1 MQASNGD
8 PGSIAL
14 NGGGERMI
22 GAGMIGERLIEIVQD
37 YFGLTAEDSFPAPK
51 WYFQQML
58 WVQNPWH
65 PENSAYNYPVALRMR
80 GPLDL
85 SALER
90 GFHEIVR
97 RHQPLRSLFRI
108 MEGRLIQIVLPPR
121 PLPLPVVDLSN
132 VCEST
137 REAEALRLAVAD
149 ANRPFDLRQGPLLR
163 SKLWRLG
170 PEDHLL
176 LLTTHHIVSDN
187 WSMAILL
194 RELSLLYGAFSAGQ
208 PSPLDEVS
216 CQYGDFVRQQQKR
229 FEHKETEY
237 VAFWKEQLA
246 GRGSFHHVP
255 PDHVRSESPE
265 YHGAHERLTLD
276 RSLTDSLKTLSPK
289 EKVSPFMV
297 LLAAFQCLLSRY
309 SGQHDVAVAS
319 CVANRQS
326 SQVERLVGHF
336 SNHVIFPTSL
346 ADNSTLREVL
356 RQVRQIALTAYSY
369 QDLPFGSVVEQLE
382 TGSDASRN
390 NLFQALL
397 VLTEAPKDKWGFPG
411 LDVRPLPLD
420 VGTTAFDLIV
430 WLKLEETLEIDL
442 QYNSDLF
449 EPDTIRQILADYG
462 TVLGIMSTNPEAQ
475 VGELGIAML
484 QTESR
489 NHQRLEDAPQAYMGP
504 RDSIESRLVK
514 LWEAVLDKRPVGIED
529 DFFELG
535 GTSLL
540 AARLFAQIEEDFKL
554 RIPLV
559 TLVKAPTIKKLANVI
574 HLPGAPDAW
583 HSLVT
588 IQPSGVRPPL
598 FCIHGESG
606 HLLMYRSL
614 ARYLGA
620 DQPIYGLQPQG
631 LDGKQAPLT
640 RIEDMAARYIKE
652 MQVIQPEG
660 PYFLAGYCMGG
671 TIAFEMA
678 QQLSGQGQRVDL
690 LALLDTYNW
699 RMMKQTF
706 LHDLY
711 FNIQKLWF
719 SCHHFF
725 STSSRNRLSSL
736 QARFHELSNESVL
749 AECNRRAACAYV
761 PKVYSGRVLHVRP
774 ARQYARY
781 NRPEMDWDD
790 LVTGG
795 LEVFCV
801 PSYPAQLVEEPF
813 VRDLATKLRSC
824 ISESTAREN
833 SIADAEAR
841 ACEHQ
846 SVSFSPRPT
855 TTAHETLCGLPVS

>member
-1 MQASNGD
+1 M
-8 PGSIAL
+8 
-14 NGGGERMI
+14 
-22 GAGMIGERLIEIVQD
+22 IEIIQNC
-37 YFGLTAEDSFPAPK
+37 FGLTAEDSFPAPK
-51 WYFQQML
+51 WYFQQMS
-58 WVQNPWH
+58 WVKNPCH
-65 PENSAYNYPVALRMR
+65 PENFAYNYPLALRMR
-80 GPLDL
+80 GPLDR

-90 GFHEIVR
+90 SLHEIVR
-97 RHQPLRSLFRI
+97 RHQPLRSVFRI
-108 MEGRLIQIVLPPR
+108 MEGRLIQIVLPPQ

-132 VCEST
+132 LCESG
-137 REAEALRLAVAD
+137 RETEALRLAVAD
-149 ANRPFDLRQGPLLR
+149 ANRPFDLSQGPLLR

-176 LLTTHHIVSDN
+176 LLTAHHIVSDN

-208 PSPLDEVS
+208 PSPLAELS
-216 CQYGDFVRQQQKR
+216 CHYGDFVRLQQKR
-229 FEHKETEY
+229 FEHKELEY
-237 VAFWKEQLA
+237 TAFWKEQLA
-246 GRGSFHHVP
+246 GRDGFHYLP
-255 PDHVRSESPE
+255 PDHARPKSPT

-276 RSLTDSLKTLSPK
+276 QSLTNALKALSPK

-297 LLAAFQCLLSRY
+297 LLAAFQCLLCRY
-309 SGQHDVAVAS
+309 SGQNDIVVAS

-326 SQVERLVGHF
+326 SQVERMIGHF
-336 SNHVIFPTSL
+336 SNHVLFRTRL
-346 ADNSTLREVL
+346 ADNSTLRQIL
-356 RQVRQIALTAYSY
+356 RQVRTTALTAYSY

-397 VLTEAPKDKWGFPG
+397 VLTEAPKEKWSFSG
-411 LDVRPLPLD
+411 LDVKPLPLD
-420 VGTTAFDLIV
+420 VGTTPFDLVV
-430 WLKLEETLEIDL
+430 WLKLEEKLEIDL

-449 EPDTIRQILADYG
+449 EAGTIRQILADYA
-462 TVLGIMSTNPEAQ
+462 TVLGIIATNQQAQ
-475 VGELGIAML
+475 VGELGIAMPRA
-484 QTESR
+484 ESS
-489 NHQRLEDAPQAYMGP
+489 NHQRLEPSPQAYMGP
-504 RDSIESRLVK
+504 RDSVESQLVK
-514 LWEAVLDKRPVGIED
+514 LWEAVLDKRPVGIDD

-559 TLVKAPTIKKLANVI
+559 TLVQAPTIKKLAEVI
-574 HLPGAPDAW
+574 HLPGSPDAW

-588 IQPSGVRPPL
+588 IQPGGVRPPL

-640 RIEDMAARYIKE
+640 RIEDMAARYVKE
-652 MQVIQPEG
+652 IQVIQPEG

-671 TIAFEMA
+671 TIALEMA
-678 QQLSGQGQRVDL
+678 QQLSGQGQRVGL
-690 LALLDTYNW
+690 LAVLDTYNW
-699 RMMKQTF
+699 RMMKRTF

-711 FNIQKLWF
+711 YNIQKLWF
-719 SCHHFF
+719 SCQHFF
-725 STSSRNRLSSL
+725 STSSRKKLSSL
-736 QARFHELSNESVL
+736 QAKFHELSNESGL
-749 AECNRRAACAYV
+749 SECNRRAACAYV
-761 PKVYSGRVLHVRP
+761 PKSYSGRMLHVRP

-781 NRPEMDWDD
+781 NRPEMAWDE
-790 LVTGG
+790 LAVGG

-813 VRDLATKLRSC
+813 VRDLAIKLRAC
-824 ISESTAREN
+824 ITESTARQS
-833 SIADAEAR
+833 SIADIDVR

-846 SVSFSPRPT
+846 SVSFPPPSTT
-855 TTAHETLCGLPVS
+855 TTANLEVCQ

>member
-1 MQASNGD
+1 MID
-8 PGSIAL
+8 
-14 NGGGERMI
+14 ERMI
-22 GAGMIGERLIEIVQD
+22 EIVKNHFD
-37 YFGLTAEDSFPAPK
+37 LTAEDSFPAPK

-58 WVQNPWH
+58 WVQNPRH
-65 PENSAYNYPVALRMR
+65 PENFAYNYPLALRMR
-80 GPLDL
+80 GCLDR

-90 GFHEIVR
+90 SIQEIVR
-97 RHQPLRSLFRI
+97 RHQPLRSVFRI
-108 MEGRLIQIVLPPR
+108 MEDRLIQIVLPLQ
-121 PLPLPVVDLSN
+121 PLPLPVVDLSY
-132 VCEST
+132 VCEAG
-137 REAEALRLAVAD
+137 RGAEALRLAVAD
-149 ANRPFDLRQGPLLR
+149 ANRPFDLTQGPLLR
-163 SKLWRLG
+163 PKLWCLG

-194 RELSLLYGAFSAGQ
+194 RELSVTYGAFSAGQ
-208 PSPLDEVS
+208 PSPLAEVS
-216 CQYGDFVRQQQKR
+216 CPYGDFVRQQQKR
-229 FEHKETEY
+229 FEHKELEY
-237 VAFWKEQLA
+237 IAFWKEQLA
-246 GRGSFHHVP
+246 GRDGFHYVP
-255 PDHVRSESPE
+255 PDHVQPQSKT

-276 RSLTDSLKTLSPK
+276 QSSSNALKTLGPK
-289 EKVSPFMV
+289 EKISPFMI
-297 LLAAFQCLLSRY
+297 LLTAFQCLLCRY
-309 SGQHDVAVAS
+309 SGQHDIGIAS

-326 SQVERLVGHF
+326 SQDERMVGHF
-336 SNHVIFPTSL
+336 SNHVIVRTSL
-346 ADNSTLREVL
+346 ADNSTLRDIL
-356 RQVRQIALTAYSY
+356 RQVRQTALTVYSY

-382 TGSDASRN
+382 TDSDAGRH

-397 VLTEAPKDKWGFPG
+397 VLTEAPKDKWSFSG

-430 WLKLEETLEIDL
+430 WLKLEEKLEIDL

-449 EPDTIRQILADYG
+449 EADTIRQILADYA
-462 TVLGIMSTNPEAQ
+462 TVLSIMSKNPEAQ

-484 QTESR
+484 QAESR
-489 NHQRLEDAPQAYMGP
+489 KHQRLKHAPQAYKGP
-504 RDSIESRLVK
+504 RDSVESQLVK

-554 RIPLV
+554 KIPLV
-559 TLVKAPTIKKLANVI
+559 TLVQAPTIKKLAKVI
-574 HLPGAPDAW
+574 HLHGSPDAW

-588 IQPSGVRPPL
+588 IQPGGVRPPL
-598 FCIHGESG
+598 LCIHGESG
-606 HLLMYRSL
+606 NLLIYRSL
-614 ARYLGA
+614 ARYLGP

-652 MQVIQPEG
+652 IQVIQPEG

-699 RMMKQTF
+699 RMMERTY

-719 SCHHFF
+719 SCQHFL
-725 STSSRNRLSSL
+725 SMNSRKKLRSL
-736 QARFHELSNESVL
+736 QARYHELSNESGL

-761 PKVYSGRVLHVRP
+761 PKVYSGRMLHVRP
-774 ARQYARY
+774 VRQYARY
-781 NRPEMDWDD
+781 NRPAMAWDE
-790 LVTGG
+790 LVTGS

-813 VRDLATKLRSC
+813 VRDLAIKLRAC
-824 ISESTAREN
+824 ITESTAREN
-833 SIADAEAR
+833 SIADRDAR

-846 SVSFSPRPT
+846 SVGFSHQPT
-855 TTAHETLCGLPVS
+855 AAPETLCGLPVA

>member
-1 MQASNGD
+1 
-8 PGSIAL
+8 
-14 NGGGERMI
+14 MI
-22 GAGMIGERLIEIVQD
+22 GAGTIGERMIEIVQD

-65 PENSAYNYPVALRMR
+65 PENSAYNYPLALRMH
-80 GPLDL
+80 GPLDR

-90 GFHEIVR
+90 SLQEIVR
-97 RHQPLRSLFRI
+97 RHQPLRSVFRI
-108 MEGRLIQIVLPPR
+108 IEGRLIQIVLPPQS
-121 PLPLPVVDLSN
+121 LPLPVVDLSN
-132 VCEST
+132 ICEST
-137 REAEALRLAVAD
+137 REAEALRFAVAD
-149 ANRPFDLRQGPLLR
+149 ANRPFDLSRDPLLR
-163 SKLWRLG
+163 SRLWRFG

-194 RELSLLYGAFSAGQ
+194 RELSLVYGAFSAGQ
-208 PSPLDEVS
+208 PSPLPEDS
-216 CQYGDFVRQQQKR
+216 FQYGDFVRRQQKR
-229 FEHKETEY
+229 FEQKESEY
-237 VAFWKEQLA
+237 IAFWKEQLA
-246 GRGSFHHVP
+246 GRDSFHYVAPNHARP
-255 PDHVRSESPE
+255 QSPT
-265 YHGAHERLTLD
+265 YHGTHERLTLD
-276 RSLTDSLKTLSPK
+276 QNLANALKTLGPK

-297 LLAAFQCLLSRY
+297 LLAAFQCLLCRY
-309 SGQHDVAVAS
+309 SGQNDIGVAS

-326 SQVERLVGHF
+326 SQDERMVGHF
-336 SNHVIFPTSL
+336 SNHVICRTGL

-356 RQVRQIALTAYSY
+356 RLVRQTALTAYSY
-369 QDLPFGSVVEQLE
+369 QDLPFGSVVEKLE
-382 TGSDASRN
+382 PASDSSRN

-397 VLTEAPKDKWGFPG
+397 VLTEAPKDKWSFSG
-411 LDVRPLPLD
+411 LDVTPLPLD

-430 WLKLEETLEIDL
+430 WLKLEEKLEIDL

-462 TVLGIMSTNPEAQ
+462 TVLSIMSTNPEAQ
-475 VGELGIAML
+475 VGELGIALL
-484 QTESR
+484 QKESC
-489 NHQRLEDAPQAYMGP
+489 NHQRLEPAPQAYVGP
-504 RDSIESRLVK
+504 RDSIESELVK
-514 LWEAVLDKRPVGIED
+514 VWEAVLDKRPVGIED

-540 AARLFAQIEEDFKL
+540 AARLFAKIEEDFKL

-559 TLVKAPTIKKLANVI
+559 TLVKAPTINKLAKVI
-574 HLPGAPDAW
+574 HLPGTPDAW
-583 HSLVT
+583 HSMVT

-614 ARYLGA
+614 ARYMGP
-620 DQPIYGLQPQG
+620 DQPVYGLQPQG
-631 LDGKQAPLT
+631 IDGKQAPLT

-652 MQVIQPEG
+652 IQMIQPEG

-671 TIAFEMA
+671 TIAFEIA

-699 RMMKQTF
+699 RMMQRTF
-706 LHDLY
+706 LHNLY
-711 FNIQKLWF
+711 FNVQKLWF
-719 SCHHFF
+719 SCQHFF
-725 STSSRNRLSSL
+725 LTTSSKKLSSL
-736 QARFHELSNESVL
+736 QARFHEFTNESGL

-781 NRPEMDWDD
+781 NRPEMDWDE

-846 SVSFSPRPT
+846 SVSFSPRST

>member
-1 MQASNGD
+1 MTEPLQTN
-8 PGSIAL
+8 L
-14 NGGGERMI
+14 
-22 GAGMIGERLIEIVQD
+22 
-37 YFGLTAEDSFPAPK
+37 GLTAEDSFPAPK

-58 WVQNPWH
+58 WVQNPRH
-65 PENSAYNYPVALRMR
+65 PENSAYNYPLALRMR
-80 GPLDL
+80 GL
-85 SALER
+85 SDRSPLER
-90 GFHEIVR
+90 SLQEIVR
-97 RHQPLRSLFRI
+97 RHQPLRSVFRI
-108 MEGRLIQIVLPPR
+108 MEGRLIQIVLPPQS
-121 PLPLPVVDLSN
+121 LPLPVVDLSN

-137 REAEALRLAVAD
+137 REAEALRFAVAD
-149 ANRPFDLRQGPLLR
+149 ANRPFDLSQGPLLR
-163 SKLWRLG
+163 AKLWRLG

-194 RELSLLYGAFSAGQ
+194 RELSVTYGAFSAGQ
-208 PSPLDEVS
+208 PSPLAEVS
-216 CQYGDFVRQQQKR
+216 CQYGDFVRRQQKR
-229 FEHKETEY
+229 FEQKESEY
-237 VAFWKEQLA
+237 IAFWKEQLA
-246 GRGSFHHVP
+246 GRDGFHYVP
-255 PDHVRSESPE
+255 PDHPQPQSQT

-276 RSLTDSLKTLSPK
+276 RSLTDSLRALSPK

-297 LLAAFQCLLSRY
+297 LLAAFQCLLCRY
-309 SGQHDVAVAS
+309 SGQTDIGVAS

-326 SQVERLVGHF
+326 SQDERMVGHF
-336 SNHVIFPTSL
+336 SNHVIFRTRL
-346 ADNSTLREVL
+346 ADNSTLRAVL
-356 RQVRQIALTAYSY
+356 RQVRQTALTAYSY

-382 TGSDASRN
+382 TDSDASRN

-397 VLTEAPKDKWGFPG
+397 VLTEAPKEKWSFPG
-411 LDVRPLPLD
+411 LDVRPLPFD

-430 WLKLEETLEIDL
+430 WLKLEETLEIDI

-462 TVLGIMSTNPEAQ
+462 TVLGIMSNNPEAQ

-484 QTESR
+484 QMESR
-489 NHQRLEDAPQAYMGP
+489 NHQRLEHAPHAYLGP

-559 TLVKAPTIKKLANVI
+559 TLVQAPTIKELAKVI
-574 HLPGAPDAW
+574 HLPGSPDAR

-588 IQPSGVRPPL
+588 IQPGGDRPPL

-620 DQPIYGLQPQG
+620 DQPICGLQPQG
-631 LDGKQAPLT
+631 LDGTQAPLT

-652 MQVIQPEG
+652 MQVIQPDG

-671 TIAFEMA
+671 TIAFEIA

-706 LHDLY
+706 LHNCY

-719 SCHHFF
+719 SCRHFF

-736 QARFHELSNESVL
+736 QARFHELSNESGL

-761 PKVYSGRVLHVRP
+761 PKVYSGRILHVRP

-781 NRPEMDWDD
+781 NRPEMDWDE

-813 VRDLATKLRSC
+813 VRDLAIKLRSC

-841 ACEHQ
+841 ACEHH
-846 SVSFSPRPT
+846 SVSFSPRST